1 MDVLLIGETHLR
13 ASDRLSLRNFR
24 VYRTDREGARGG
36 GTAIMIKSSI
46 DHYAGRELDLHN
58 IEATNITVNLA
69 TGPIQLVAAYKA
81 PNKLMLE
88 SDLSEIFSTRR
99 ATILAGDLNAKHPTW
114 NSRLTNASG
123 KCLRRFA
130 DDFNLVVDASTEP
143 TIYPHN
149 GQPDVLDIVVM
160 KNVNHF
166 HQLTVLNELSS
177 DHNPV
182 LLQLGQ
188 PTPEE
193 EDTPTRHSVSWP
205 AFTDHLSNNMGPI
218 ERIEDV
224 TQLEAAV
231 QTVTDR
237 VLESVQYATNIIP
250 IHDNRAFIPR
260 EIKDLIRQKNQ
271 LRRRWQR
278 TLDPAY
284 KAEYNDLAWRT
295 KTALDQFRNKRW
307 DDFMNQASESTS
319 AFWRAAKI
327 MKCRRT
333 PMPPIHGERG
343 IAYSDE
349 DKAEAFAEALEKQ
362 CSPNYEDADVD
373 HIGRV
378 HRRVRRILAEEDE
391 EEPLPPASPEEIR
404 AIIRAFRTNKAPGSE
419 GITNSALKHAPKKFV
434 MHMTNI
440 CNAMLRLR
448 HFPTNWKL
456 ADVAMI
462 PKPGQ
467 AANWP
472 QNYRPISLLPVMG
485 KIAERIILRRLKD
498 EVEDLEIIPDSQ
510 FGFRSEHNTTLQVLR
525 VVEHIKQGF
534 NLKEYTGA
542 VFLDVAKAFDKV
554 WHQGLLWKMH
564 RAGISKA
571 MIRLIRSY
579 LRRRSFRIKLEGQR
593 SVARTAT
600 SGVPQGSALSPLLF
614 NIYTSDIPT
623 TAHVNM
629 AMYADDVCIYTRSLD
644 ARVVDRRLQEALDA
658 LQTWYARW
666 RISIHPG
673 KSTAILFS
681 GSGCRLKKHGNPTE
695 LTIQGGIVPWHSQA
709 KYLGITLDSR
719 LNWGAHIHKIIDRGK
734 QMAGTLA
741 PLMNGRSKLDLARKI
756 QLYKTVLRPTVTY
769 ASAVWATAAQCHRTK
784 LQNFQNRMLR
794 WALDA
799 PWFVRNTTVHE
810 DAGVEPILDYI
821 RKTATK
827 TFDTA
832 REHHNPLVS
841 NSQDYDSRLPWKYPR
856 PRSLLTT

>member
-13 ASDRLSLRNFR
+13 ASDRLSLR
-24 VYRTDREGARGG
+24 
-36 GTAIMIKSSI
+36 
-46 DHYAGRELDLHN
+46 N

-224 TQLEAAV
+224 TQLEAEV

-260 EIKDLIRQKNQ
+260 EIRDLIRQKNQ

-295 KTALDQFRNKRW
+295 KAALDQFRNKRW

-343 IAYSDE
+343 IAYSNE

-485 KIAERIILRRLKD
+485 KIAERIILRGLKD

-554 WHQGLLWKMH
+554 WHQGLPWKMH

-571 MIRLIRSY
+571 MLRLIRSY

-666 RISIHPG
+666 RIAIHPG

-695 LTIQGGIVPWHSQA
+695 LTIQGGIVP
-709 KYLGITLDSR
+709 
-719 LNWGAHIHKIIDRGK
+719 
-734 QMAGTLA
+734 
-741 PLMNGRSKLDLARKI
+741 
-756 QLYKTVLRPTVTY
+756 
-769 ASAVWATAAQCHRTK
+769 
-784 LQNFQNRMLR
+784 
-794 WALDA
+794 
-799 PWFVRNTTVHE
+799 
-810 DAGVEPILDYI
+810 
-821 RKTATK
+821 
-827 TFDTA
+827 
-832 REHHNPLVS
+832 
-841 NSQDYDSRLPWKYPR
+841 
-856 PRSLLTT
+856 